1 MSDHLYSDDTD
12 RRESGPPEAWMM
24 GWTDYFFKGAVEN
37 PYPAGTAQAV
47 QWEDGKRQAEA
58 EFAKSRGWTAR
69 S

>member
-37 PYPAGTAQAV
+37 PYPAGTAQAF

-58 EFAKSRGWTAR
+58 EYLSTFVWTAR